1 MNCELRNAIDA
12 RSAALPP
19 YPPVSPY
26 TLREPQPAPRPAGPP
41 ISLPPMTLP
50 AYIDCELGNI
60 CICHGIMPMPMPP
73 MPMFIPKPGPMPIPP
88 PTPPPNAVV
97 ADEPR
102 RYSLSIE
109 VLEVERHVPSEVRVH
124 LHSIPEEEAL
134 AAEEAAR
141 TEEQEETR

>member
-1 MNCELRNAIDA
+1 MDGDVHLDEVERAIGHRLPEGDYETVAGLLIAETGELPEVGEVITVE
-12 RSAALPP
+12 LP
-19 YPPVSPY
+19 
-26 TLREPQPAPRPAGPP
+26 Q
-41 ISLPPMTLP
+41 
-50 AYIDCELGNI
+50 D
-60 CICHGIMPMPMPP
+60 
-73 MPMFIPKPGPMPIPP
+73 PGE
-88 PTPPPNAVV
+88 VV